1 MAPALIDNYFVLAD
15 VGRSHNHHSFE
26 PVLDI
31 LFQILLINELSKVK
45 FGIDLQVTWFLAKV
59 VKIIL
64 N

>member
-45 FGIDLQVTWFLAKV
+45 FGIDLQVLTSRLR
-59 VKIIL
+59 
-64 N
+64 